1 MQKKPLIASK
11 KQDVET
17 VLTIVSNQS
26 SVYIEQYKQGL
37 LTKQETDEKI
47 IHFLS
52 AMQFESAYIWANDNF
67 GIARVLTR
75 KEIIGSFNGLVK
87 T

>member
-1 MQKKPLIASK
+1 MTIA
-11 KQDVET
+11 
-17 VLTIVSNQS
+17 SNQS

-37 LTKQETDEKI
+37 LTKQETNEKI

-67 GIARVLTR
+67 GIARGHTR
-75 KEIIGSFNGLVK
+75 KEIIGSFNGLMLK